1 MPKPIEPT
9 AASRVFAAVRLIPV
23 LLAVVALGLLT
34 GCWNRSPEPEPAAP
48 LGGVLYQLQ
57 EGSFTPVVTDQGTEA
72 IEFQP
77 WTVQGRVSDL
87 VSVEDRVY
95 LGINGYGIA
104 ELTIGETAV
113 GETRDLVFRYFYDAM
128 IFRYRTLTTLIPE
141 QDSLLCHLY
150 FNKLLNVVSETELK
164 LQGISLLRLFP
175 RTGVYE
181 FITAPY
187 QEAHPDWE
195 AVGFV
200 PLTTQEFFFQWKY
213 SDRNRTLFS
222 YSRFD
227 LVDLEEQEAGELGF
241 RRSYGFHS
249 LEERGSGPLKLLLAE
264 AQKLLDEPEASTGYQ
279 LYIRTDGQSLIRR
292 YEYHPDD
299 FTSADEIRLVTL
311 SGVRRAEH
319 ALLLLPGGLLL
330 KASPGSRQIQRFRLA
345 DLPEGYAY
353 RDLLLHGQYLLASWE
368 QPSFTEVGAAGIF
381 LEKFPFFP

>member
-1 MPKPIEPT
+1 M
-9 AASRVFAAVRLIPV
+9 
-23 LLAVVALGLLT
+23 
-34 GCWNRSPEPEPAAP
+34 P
-48 LGGVLYQLQ
+48 LGGVLYRLQ
-57 EGSFTPVVTDQGTEA
+57 KGRFTPIVTGLGTEA
-72 IEFQP
+72 TDFQP

-104 ELTIGETAV
+104 ELTIGET
-113 GETRDLVFRYFYDAM
+113 GEPDFRYFYDSM

-141 QDSLLCHLY
+141 QDTLLCHLY
-150 FNKLLNVVSETELK
+150 FNKLLNVVGETKLK

-181 FITAPY
+181 FITPPY

-195 AVGFV
+195 AVGFI

-227 LVDLEEQEAGELGF
+227 LVDLEEQEVGELGF
-241 RRSYGFHS
+241 RRSYDFQDA
-249 LEERGSGPLKLLLAE
+249 EDRASGPLKLLLTE
-264 AQKLLDEPEASTGYQ
+264 ARKILDKPGISTGYQ
-279 LYIRTDGQSLIRR
+279 LHIRTDGQSLIRR

-311 SGVRRAEH
+311 SGVRRAEY
-319 ALLLLPGGLLL
+319 ALLLLPRGLLL
-330 KASPGSRQIQRFRLA
+330 KASPGSRQIQRFRLTV
-345 DLPEGYAY
+345 LPDGYAY

-368 QPSFTEVGAAGIF
+368 QPSFTEVGAAGFF

>member
-1 MPKPIEPT
+1 MPKLIEPT

-23 LLAVVALGLLT
+23 FPAIVALGLLA
-34 GCWNRSPEPEPAAP
+34 GCWNRSPEPAPAAP

-57 EGSFTPVVTDQGTEA
+57 KGSFTPVVMDQGTEA

-77 WTVQGRVSDL
+77 WTVQGRISDL

-95 LGINGYGIA
+95 VGINGYGIA

-113 GETRDLVFRYFYDAM
+113 GETRDPVFRYFYDAM
-128 IFRYRTLTTLIPE
+128 IFRYRTLSTLIPE

-181 FITAPY
+181 FITPPY

-213 SDRNRTLFS
+213 SDPNRTLFS

-227 LVDLEEQEAGELGF
+227 LADLEEQEAGELGF
-241 RRSYGFHS
+241 RRSYGFQDIDD
-249 LEERGSGPLKLLLAE
+249 RASGPLKLLLAE
-264 AQKLLDEPEASTGYQ
+264 AQKLLDEPETSTGYQ
-279 LYIRTDGQSLIRR
+279 LHIRADGQSLIRR

-299 FTSADEIRLVTL
+299 FTSADKIRLVTL
-311 SGVRRAEH
+311 SGVRRAEYT
-319 ALLLLPGGLLL
+319 LLLLPGGLLL
-330 KASPGSRQIQRFRLA
+330 KASPDSRQIQRFRLA
-345 DLPEGYAY
+345 VLPEGYAY

-368 QPSFTEVGAAGIF
+368 QASFTEVGAAGIF

>member
-1 MPKPIEPT
+1 MPKLIEPT

-23 LLAVVALGLLT
+23 LPAIVALGLLA
-34 GCWNRSPEPEPAAP
+34 GCWNRSPEPAPAAP

-57 EGSFTPVVTDQGTEA
+57 KGSFTPVVMDQGTEA

-77 WTVQGRVSDL
+77 WTVQGRISDL

-95 LGINGYGIA
+95 VGINGYGIA

-113 GETRDLVFRYFYDAM
+113 GETRDPVFRYFYDAM
-128 IFRYRTLTTLIPE
+128 IFRYRTLSTLIPE

-181 FITAPY
+181 FITPPY

-213 SDRNRTLFS
+213 SDPNRTLFS

-227 LVDLEEQEAGELGF
+227 LSDLEEQEADELGF
-241 RRSYGFHS
+241 RRSYGFQDIDD
-249 LEERGSGPLKLLLAE
+249 RASGPLKLLLAE
-264 AQKLLDEPEASTGYQ
+264 AQKLLDEPETSTGYQ
-279 LYIRTDGQSLIRR
+279 LHIRTDGQSLIRR

-299 FTSADEIRLVTL
+299 FTSADKIRLVTL
-311 SGVRRAEH
+311 SGVRRAEYT
-319 ALLLLPGGLLL
+319 LLLLPGGLLL
-330 KASPGSRQIQRFRLA
+330 KASPDSRQIQRFRLA
-345 DLPEGYAY
+345 VLPEGYAY

>member
-1 MPKPIEPT
+1 LPKPIEPT
-9 AASRVFAAVRLIPV
+9 AASRVFAAVRFIPV
-23 LLAVVALGLLT
+23 LPAIIALGLLA
-34 GCWNRSPEPEPAAP
+34 GCWNRSPESEPAVP

-57 EGSFTPVVTDQGTEA
+57 NGSFTQVVTDQGLQR

-87 VSVEDRVY
+87 ASVEDRVY
-95 LGINGYGIA
+95 VAINGYGIA
-104 ELTIGETAV
+104 ELTIRESAAGET
-113 GETRDLVFRYFYDAM
+113 TDPDFRYFYDAM
-128 IFRYRTLTTLIPE
+128 IFRYRTLTTLISE

-150 FNKLLNVVSETELK
+150 FNKLLNVVDESELK

-181 FITAPY
+181 FITPPY

-227 LVDLEEQEAGELGF
+227 LAGLEEQEAGELGF
-241 RRSYGFHS
+241 RRSYGFQDIDD
-249 LEERGSGPLKLLLAE
+249 RASGPLKLLLAE
-264 AQKLLDEPEASTGYQ
+264 AQELLDEPGASTGYQ
-279 LYIRTDGQSLIRR
+279 LHIRTDDQSLIRR
-292 YEYHPDD
+292 YEYHPDE
-299 FTSADEIRLVTL
+299 FTSADEIRMVSL

-319 ALLLLPGGLLL
+319 TLLLLPGGLLL
-330 KASPGSRQIQRFRLA
+330 KASPDSRRIQRFRLA
-345 DLPEGYAY
+345 VLPEGYTY
-353 RDLLLHGQYLLASWE
+353 RELLLHGQYLLASWE
-368 QPSFTEVGAAGIF
+368 QTSFTEVGAAGIF